1 MEQTRKLIDAVWNA
15 TKKGNKSKIEKL
27 KEQFPDKVDWID
39 RLVERHKY
47 ILSVYY

>member
-1 MEQTRKLIDAVWNA
+1 MEDRRKLIDAVWNA
-15 TKKGNKSKIEKL
+15 TKKGNEAKIKKL

-39 RLVERHKY
+39 RLVENHKH